1 MPVQITGVL
10 PRQFDAAVKEAL
22 HRALDKR
29 PQEFVVEVSWPHSEL
44 VVHIQAPFE
53 KRLKFRQPV
62 ELELAR
68 ELFSVVSEIAD
79 GETGLE

>member
-10 PRQFDAAVKEAL
+10 PKQFDDVVKQAL
-22 HRALDKR
+22 HRALDSR

-44 VVHIQAPFE
+44 VVHIQSPFE

-62 ELELAR
+62 EAELAR
-68 ELFSVVSEIAD
+68 ELYSVVTEIAD
-79 GETGLE
+79 GEL